1 MNQLFRQGIA
11 PSTWHVYKGGF
22 SHYQH
27 FCLMSNQQLFPVSEE
42 KLLYLVTHLSRTLAY
57 GTIKS
62 YLCGIQFT
70 SITYGYPCLIQNMQR
85 LYYLMRG
92 VRRFQGG
99 TFHRS
104 KRIPITTTNCHQL
117 LSYLRLLPI
126 CVHDKLMLWSAITVA
141 FFGLLR
147 SAEFTSPFVSRFNQ
161 STLLLSDIVF
171 SPDRS
176 YIKIHLRCSKTD
188 PFKAGCDVR
197 VGATGD
203 TLCPVSALSHFIH
216 YRQSIVGP
224 LFMYKDG
231 SFLTRSRL
239 ASLLQKCFPLHHVN
253 THSLRIGGAST
264 MASAGIPDSQIMIL
278 GRWSSNAYQ
287 RYLRLSDNIIRQSAV
302 IMAKTQLTNKYWD
315 PDVLVSKPICSSIR
329 Q

>member
-1 MNQLFRQGIA
+1 
-11 PSTWHVYKGGF
+11 
-22 SHYQH
+22 
-27 FCLMSNQQLFPVSEE
+27 
-42 KLLYLVTHLSRTLAY
+42 
-57 GTIKS
+57 
-62 YLCGIQFT
+62 
-70 SITYGYPCLIQNMQR
+70 
-85 LYYLMRG
+85 
-92 VRRFQGG
+92 
-99 TFHRS
+99 
-104 KRIPITTTNCHQL
+104 
-117 LSYLRLLPI
+117 
-126 CVHDKLMLWSAITVA
+126 MLWSAITVA

-161 STLLLSDIVF
+161 STLVF

-239 ASLLQKCFPLHHVN
+239 ASLLQKCFPLHRVN